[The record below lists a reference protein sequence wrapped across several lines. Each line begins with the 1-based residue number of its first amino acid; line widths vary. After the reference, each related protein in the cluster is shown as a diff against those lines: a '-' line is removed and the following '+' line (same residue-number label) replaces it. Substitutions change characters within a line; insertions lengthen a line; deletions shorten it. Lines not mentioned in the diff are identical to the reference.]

1 MVALVIAAHGEMAPA
16 LLASAEMIAGPSEN
30 VKAITFTTSEGPD
43 DLLAKYEKAYQD
55 LGPDVLF
62 LVDLYGGSPFNA
74 AARFAAAHPG
84 TDVVTGVNLPML
96 IEVLM
101 GMAALPDVPALTQT
115 ARTSGT
121 SGVRTFSDMSTTSA
135 ADAGDDE
142 GDEL

>member
-16 LLASAEMIAGPSEN
+16 LLASAEMIAGPSED
-30 VKAITFTTSEGPD
+30 VRAVTFSKSEGPD
-43 DLLAKYEKAYQD
+43 DLLKKYEEASQE
-55 LGPDVLF
+55 LGSDVLF
-62 LVDLYGGSPFNA
+62 LVDLFGGSPFNA

-96 IEVLM
+96 VEVLM
-101 GMAALPDVPALTQT
+101 SRAVLTDVPALVQQ

-121 SGVRTFSDMSTTSA
+121 SGVRTFSDMNTTSA
-135 ADAGDDE
+135 SDAEDDE

>member
-1 MVALVIAAHGEMAPA
+1 MVALLIAAHGEMAPA
-16 LLASAEMIAGPSEN
+16 LLASAEMIAGPSDQ

-43 DLLAKYEKAYQD
+43 DLLAKYEEAYRE

-62 LVDLYGGSPFNA
+62 LVDLFGGSPFNA

-96 IEVLM
+96 VEVLM
-101 GMAALPDVPALTQT
+101 SRALLDDVPALVRQ
-115 ARTSGT
+115 ARTAGT
-121 SGVRTFSDMSTTSA
+121 SAVRTFSDMNTASTN
-135 ADAGDDE
+135 DDE